1 MIVINR
7 QPWEQVAGQY
17 RFVDDMAAL
26 SPNVHGAGNRE
37 RFDWWL
43 NSFRFARSMAQVG
56 CVRGALDNVMEQVVR
71 QTSPQEQLRLVRD
84 QALPLREQLV
94 QLVGEMC
101 GYLLATLHNSSELGT
116 LVNIEQQSLLRTQ
129 LLVAHDGRL
138 EQILG
143 EPLPASTK
151 PWKDYRGPARL
162 VVPSVRTAQA
172 RGEAL
177 HPRLIVLDKH
187 PPQSL
192 VIHVRPLG
200 GDNWQAVSVTHTAR
214 AVYQATL
221 PAAQDD
227 FEYFAEATLADGRKL
242 VWPATAPQLCQTVVI
257 QP

>member
-1 MIVINR
+1 MTGGWSKFWASR
-7 QPWEQVAGQY
+7 CRP
-17 RFVDDMAAL
+17 
-26 SPNVHGAGNRE
+26 
-37 RFDWWL
+37 
-43 NSFRFARSMAQVG
+43 ARSLGRTTA
-56 CVRGALDNVMEQVVR
+56 VRPAWS
-71 QTSPQEQLRLVRD
+71 SPACGLR
-84 QALPLREQLV
+84 
-94 QLVGEMC
+94 
-101 GYLLATLHNSSELGT
+101 
-116 LVNIEQQSLLRTQ
+116 
-129 LLVAHDGRL
+129 
-138 EQILG
+138 
-143 EPLPASTK
+143 
-151 PWKDYRGPARL
+151 
-162 VVPSVRTAQA
+162 QA